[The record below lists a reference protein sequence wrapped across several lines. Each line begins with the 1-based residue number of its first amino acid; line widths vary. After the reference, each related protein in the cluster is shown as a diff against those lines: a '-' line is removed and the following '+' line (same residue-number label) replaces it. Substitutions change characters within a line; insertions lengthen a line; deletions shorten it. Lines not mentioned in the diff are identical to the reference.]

1 MTTSSTERRADARRN
16 FEAILDAAERCLA
29 RDPDATLQQIADAA
43 GVGRVTLYGHVGS
56 RRALLETVTERAMA
70 ATEAALTG
78 LDLDGDPAEAMTR
91 LLDVTWDLTHRHGAL
106 VTAAQ
111 RELPADRVQTLHE
124 APVARA
130 RALLQAGRR
139 SGAFDTTLPVSWQ
152 LTAIQALLHGA
163 VAAVHRGDL
172 APDNA
177 RRYVARTALATLR
190 PA

>member
-1 MTTSSTERRADARRN
+1 MTTTSTARRADARRN
-16 FEAILDAAERCLA
+16 LEAILDAAERCLA

-56 RRALLETVTERAMA
+56 RRALLETVTGRAMA
-70 ATEAALTG
+70 ATEDALTG
-78 LDLDGDPAEAMTR
+78 LALDGAAAEAMTR
-91 LLDVTWDLTHRHGAL
+91 LLGVTWDLTHRHGAL

-111 RELPADRVQTLHE
+111 RELPAERVRALHE

-139 SGAFDTTLPVSWQ
+139 SGAFDATLPVSWQ
-152 LTAIQALLHGA
+152 LTAIQSLLHGA
-163 VAAVHRGDL
+163 VEAVHRGDL
-172 APDNA
+172 SPDAA
-177 RRYVARTALATLR
+177 RRDVARIPLAMLR